1 MTILQ
6 AIVLAIVEGL
16 TEFLPISSTGH
27 MILAQGIM
35 GMESDEYIR
44 AFTVMIQ
51 FGAILSVLVLY
62 WKRFFS
68 ANAAPSMTF
77 RGKVL
82 TNRWKRLGYF
92 YLSLI
97 VALVP
102 AMVIGLLFERYI
114 DELLSNVS
122 IVAVMLLLGGI
133 FMLFIDRIFSA
144 KGKEH
149 PTLLNSFFIGC
160 FQVLAMVPGVSRSMA
175 TIVGGMQQGLS
186 RKSAAEFSF
195 FLAVPTMLGAT
206 LLKAYKLYKNSGM
219 EIFRDNATTLILGNI
234 IAFLV
239 AMAAI
244 RFFINYL
251 TKYGFKLFGYYRIVV
266 GAVILLLM
274 ALNVPLSVA

>member
-102 AMVIGLLFERYI
+102 AMVIGLLFESSI

-195 FLAVPTMLGAT
+195 FLAVPTMLGAM
-206 LLKAYKLYKNSGM
+206 LLKAYKLYKDSGM
-219 EIFRDNATTLILGNI
+219 EIFRDNATTLILGNT

>member
-206 LLKAYKLYKNSGM
+206 LLKAYKLYKDSGM

-266 GAVILLLM
+266 GAIILLLM

>member
-102 AMVIGLLFERYI
+102 AMVIGLLFESYI
-114 DELLSNVS
+114 DKLLSNVS

-206 LLKAYKLYKNSGM
+206 LLKAYKLFKDGGM
-219 EIFRDNATTLILGNI
+219 EIFRANATTLILGNI

>member
-35 GMESDEYIR
+35 GMESDGYIR

-68 ANAAPSMTF
+68 ANEAPSMTF

-97 VALVP
+97 VALIP

-114 DELLSNVS
+114 DKLLSNVS

-206 LLKAYKLYKNSGM
+206 LLKAYKLYIDSGM

-234 IAFLV
+234 IAFWV

>member
-68 ANAAPSMTF
+68 ANTAPSMTF

-102 AMVIGLLFERYI
+102 AMVIGLLFESYI
-114 DELLSNVS
+114 DRLLSNVS
-122 IVAVMLLLGGI
+122 IVADMLLLGGI

-206 LLKAYKLYKNSGM
+206 LLKAYKLYKDSGM
-219 EIFRDNATTLILGNI
+219 EIFRDNATTLILGNV

>member
-102 AMVIGLLFERYI
+102 AMVIGLLFESSI

-206 LLKAYKLYKNSGM
+206 LLKAYKLYKDSGM

>member
-1 MTILQ
+1 MTVLQ

-35 GMESDEYIR
+35 GMESDGYIR

-68 ANAAPSMTF
+68 ADAAPSMTF

-97 VALVP
+97 VALIP
-102 AMVIGLLFERYI
+102 AMVIGLLFESYI
-114 DELLSNVS
+114 DKLLSSVS

-206 LLKAYKLYKNSGM
+206 LLKAYKLFKDGGM
-219 EIFRDNATTLILGNI
+219 EIFRANATTLILGNI

>member
-77 RGKVL
+77 RGIVL

-102 AMVIGLLFERYI
+102 AMVIGLLFESYI
-114 DELLSNVS
+114 DKLLSDVS
-122 IVAVMLLLGGI
+122 IVAIMLLLGGI

-206 LLKAYKLYKNSGM
+206 LLKAYKLYKDSGM
-219 EIFRDNATTLILGNI
+219 EIFRNNATTLILGNI
-234 IAFLV
+234 IAFFV

-266 GAVILLLM
+266 GAIILLLM

>member
-35 GMESDEYIR
+35 GMESNEYIR

-62 WKRFFS
+62 WKSFFS

-102 AMVIGLLFERYI
+102 AMVIGLLFESYI
-114 DELLSNVS
+114 DKLLSNVS

-206 LLKAYKLYKNSGM
+206 LLKAYKLYKDSGM
-219 EIFRDNATTLILGNI
+219 EIFRDNATTLILGNV

>member
-102 AMVIGLLFERYI
+102 AMVIGLLFESYI
-114 DELLSNVS
+114 DKLLSNVS

-206 LLKAYKLYKNSGM
+206 LLKAYKLYEDSGM

>member
-97 VALVP
+97 VALIP

-114 DELLSNVS
+114 DKLLSNVS

-206 LLKAYKLYKNSGM
+206 LLKAYKLYIDSGM

-234 IAFLV
+234 IAFWV

>member
-102 AMVIGLLFERYI
+102 AMVIGLLFESHI
-114 DELLSNVS
+114 DKLLSNVS

-195 FLAVPTMLGAT
+195 FMAVPTMLGAT
-206 LLKAYKLYKNSGM
+206 LLKAYKLYKDSGM

>member
-102 AMVIGLLFERYI
+102 AMVIGLLFESSI

-206 LLKAYKLYKNSGM
+206 LLKAYKLYKDSGM
-219 EIFRDNATTLILGNI
+219 EIFRNNATTLILGNI

>member
-102 AMVIGLLFERYI
+102 AMVIGLLFESYI
-114 DELLSNVS
+114 DKLLSDVS

-206 LLKAYKLYKNSGM
+206 LLKAYKLYKDSGM

>member
-102 AMVIGLLFERYI
+102 AMVIGLLFESHI
-114 DELLSNVS
+114 DKLLSNVS

-206 LLKAYKLYKNSGM
+206 LLKAYKLYKDSGM

-274 ALNVPLSVA
+274 ALSVPLSVA

>member
-68 ANAAPSMTF
+68 ANVAPSMTF
-77 RGKVL
+77 REKVL

-102 AMVIGLLFERYI
+102 AMVIGLLFESYI

-206 LLKAYKLYKNSGM
+206 LLKAYKLFKDGGM
-219 EIFRDNATTLILGNI
+219 EIFRANATTLILGNI

>member
-102 AMVIGLLFERYI
+102 AMVIGLLFESYI
-114 DELLSNVS
+114 DRLLSNVS

-206 LLKAYKLYKNSGM
+206 LLKAYKLYKDSGM

>member
-35 GMESDEYIR
+35 GMESDGYIR

-68 ANAAPSMTF
+68 ANEAPSMTF

-97 VALVP
+97 IALVP
-102 AMVIGLLFERYI
+102 AMVSGLRFESSI

-206 LLKAYKLYKNSGM
+206 LLKAYKLFKDGGM
-219 EIFRDNATTLILGNI
+219 EIFRANATTLILGNI

>member
-97 VALVP
+97 VALIP

-206 LLKAYKLYKNSGM
+206 LLKAYKLFKDGGM
-219 EIFRDNATTLILGNI
+219 EIFRDNATTLILGNV

>member
-102 AMVIGLLFERYI
+102 AMIIGLLFESSI

-206 LLKAYKLYKNSGM
+206 LLKAYKLYKDSGM

>member
-35 GMESDEYIR
+35 GMESDGYIR

-102 AMVIGLLFERYI
+102 AMVIGLLFESYI
-114 DELLSNVS
+114 DKLLSDVS

-206 LLKAYKLYKNSGM
+206 LLKAYKLYKDSGM

>member
-35 GMESDEYIR
+35 GMESNEYIR

-102 AMVIGLLFERYI
+102 AMVIGLLFESYI
-114 DELLSNVS
+114 DKLLSNVS

-206 LLKAYKLYKNSGM
+206 LLKAYKLYKDSGM
-219 EIFRDNATTLILGNI
+219 EIFRDNATTLILGNV

>member
-35 GMESDEYIR
+35 GMESDGYIR

-62 WKRFFS
+62 WKSFFS

-102 AMVIGLLFERYI
+102 AMVIGLLFESYI
-114 DELLSNVS
+114 DKLLSNVS

-206 LLKAYKLYKNSGM
+206 LLKAYKLYKDSGM
-219 EIFRDNATTLILGNI
+219 EIFRDNATTLILGNV

>member
-102 AMVIGLLFERYI
+102 AMVIGLLFESYI

-206 LLKAYKLYKNSGM
+206 LLKAYKLYIDSGM

-239 AMAAI
+239 AMVAI

>member
-1 MTILQ
+1 MTVLQ

-35 GMESDEYIR
+35 GMESDGYIR

-102 AMVIGLLFERYI
+102 AMVIGLLFESYI
-114 DELLSNVS
+114 DKLLSSVS

-206 LLKAYKLYKNSGM
+206 LLKAYKLYKDSGM

>member
-6 AIVLAIVEGL
+6 AVVLAIVEGL

-35 GMESDEYIR
+35 GMESDGYIR

-102 AMVIGLLFERYI
+102 AMVIGLLFESSI

>member
-102 AMVIGLLFERYI
+102 AMVIGLLFESHI
-114 DELLSNVS
+114 DKLLSNVS

-206 LLKAYKLYKNSGM
+206 LLKAYKLYKDSGM
-219 EIFRDNATTLILGNI
+219 EIFRNNATTLILGNI
-234 IAFLV
+234 IAFFV

>member
-68 ANAAPSMTF
+68 ANVVPSMTF

-102 AMVIGLLFERYI
+102 AMVIGLLFESYI
-114 DELLSNVS
+114 DKLLSNVS

-206 LLKAYKLYKNSGM
+206 LLKAYKLYKDSGM

-266 GAVILLLM
+266 GAVILLLI

>member
-114 DELLSNVS
+114 DKLLSNVS

-206 LLKAYKLYKNSGM
+206 LLKAYKLYIDSGM

-234 IAFLV
+234 IAFWV

>member
-77 RGKVL
+77 RGKVF

-102 AMVIGLLFERYI
+102 AMVIGLLFESYI
-114 DELLSNVS
+114 DKLLSNVS

-206 LLKAYKLYKNSGM
+206 LLKAYKLYKDSGM

>member
-102 AMVIGLLFERYI
+102 AMVFGLLFERYI
-114 DELLSNVS
+114 DKLLSNVS

-206 LLKAYKLYKNSGM
+206 LLKAYKLYIDSGM

>member
-77 RGKVL
+77 RGEVL

-102 AMVIGLLFERYI
+102 AMVIGLLLESYI
-114 DELLSNVS
+114 DKLLSDVS

-206 LLKAYKLYKNSGM
+206 LLKAYKLYKDSGM

>member
-68 ANAAPSMTF
+68 ANTAPSMTF

-97 VALVP
+97 VALLP
-102 AMVIGLLFERYI
+102 AMVIGLLFESYI
-114 DELLSNVS
+114 DKLLSNVS

>member
-35 GMESDEYIR
+35 GMESDGYIR

-68 ANAAPSMTF
+68 ANEAPSMTF

-102 AMVIGLLFERYI
+102 AMVIGLLFESYI
-114 DELLSNVS
+114 DKLLSNVS

-206 LLKAYKLYKNSGM
+206 LLKAYKLYKDSGM

>member
-1 MTILQ
+1 MIILQ

-102 AMVIGLLFERYI
+102 AMVIGLLFESYI
-114 DELLSNVS
+114 DKLLSDVS

-206 LLKAYKLYKNSGM
+206 LLKAYKLYKDSGM

>member
-35 GMESDEYIR
+35 GMESDGYIR

-68 ANAAPSMTF
+68 ADAAPSMTF

-97 VALVP
+97 VALIP
-102 AMVIGLLFERYI
+102 AMVIGLLFESYI
-114 DELLSNVS
+114 DKLLSSVS

-206 LLKAYKLYKNSGM
+206 LLKAYKLYKDSGM

-266 GAVILLLM
+266 GAIILLLM

>member
-35 GMESDEYIR
+35 GMESDGYIR

-102 AMVIGLLFERYI
+102 AMVIGLLFESYI
-114 DELLSNVS
+114 DKLLSSVS

-144 KGKEH
+144 KGKEL

-206 LLKAYKLYKNSGM
+206 LLKAYKLYKDSGM

>member
-1 MTILQ
+1 MTVLQ

-35 GMESDEYIR
+35 GMESDGYIR

-62 WKRFFS
+62 WKLFFS

-102 AMVIGLLFERYI
+102 AMVIGLLFESYI
-114 DELLSNVS
+114 DKLLSSVS

-206 LLKAYKLYKNSGM
+206 LLKAYKLYKDSGM

>member
-35 GMESDEYIR
+35 GMESDGYIR

-68 ANAAPSMTF
+68 ANEAPSMTF

-97 VALVP
+97 IALVP
-102 AMVIGLLFERYI
+102 AMVIGLLFESYI
-114 DELLSNVS
+114 DKLLSNVS

-206 LLKAYKLYKNSGM
+206 LLKAYKLFKDGGM
-219 EIFRDNATTLILGNI
+219 EIFRANATTLILGNI

-266 GAVILLLM
+266 GAIILLLM

>member
-68 ANAAPSMTF
+68 ANTAPSMTF

-122 IVAVMLLLGGI
+122 IVAVTLLLGGI

-206 LLKAYKLYKNSGM
+206 LLKAYKLYKDSGM
-219 EIFRDNATTLILGNI
+219 EIFRNNATTLILGNI
-234 IAFLV
+234 IAFFV

-266 GAVILLLM
+266 GAIILLLI